1 MNENDEISRISE
13 DLNLLGG
20 KLQSQVKS
28 LQRLADERAEY
39 GKSAHQIA
47 TVEERQRLARD
58 LHDSVSQQLFAL
70 TMLAEAAINQFD
82 QNPEQAKRQLQ
93 EVAKAGLAAQTEMRA
108 LLLHLRPVH
117 LSGDSLQEGIEKL
130 IEEIKQHTP
139 LHVELS
145 IPQDLSLPEAVE
157 EHMFRIIQEALS
169 NVLRHAEASDVSIHV
184 SERIHEL
191 FLHIRDNGKGFDE
204 AEFSDKKTSYGL
216 HTMRERDRKSTRLNS
231 SHVAISYAVFCLKKK
246 KR

>member
-28 LQRLADERAEY
+28 LQMLADERAEY
-39 GKSAHQIA
+39 AKSAHQIA

-108 LLLHLRPVH
+108 LLLHLRPR
-117 LSGDSLQEGIEKL
+117 S
-130 IEEIKQHTP
+130 
-139 LHVELS
+139 
-145 IPQDLSLPEAVE
+145 E
-157 EHMFRIIQEALS
+157 EHT
-169 NVLRHAEASDVSIHV
+169 
-184 SERIHEL
+184 SELQSRGHLVCRLLLE
-191 FLHIRDNGKGFDE
+191 
-204 AEFSDKKTSYGL
+204 KKNI
-216 HTMRERDRKSTRLNS
+216 K
-231 SHVAISYAVFCLKKK
+231 
-246 KR
+246 